1 MENNSGILIKDF
13 IQSHINRET
22 ELENTIDGLQ
32 KQIRDLKAVIEN
44 FDVCDKKTVIP
55 VGDNYAEHLLHRLL
69 AQSEITLSNDYG
81 TDVRLS
87 IHDYLLSEQEFAYIS
102 SIIKS
107 RTTNLTIDEYMNMLN
122 GTSSITPLS
131 ITECSGPIG
140 VNTSTSL
147 IADHT
152 GRIYNVAY

>member
-1 MENNSGILIKDF
+1 MNMENNSGILIKDF
-13 IQSHINRET
+13 IQSNINRET
-22 ELENTIDGLQ
+22 ELENTIDDLQ
-32 KQIRDLKAVIEN
+32 KQIRDLKAVIEKS
-44 FDVCDKKTVIP
+44 DVCDKKTAIP

-69 AQSEITLSNDYG
+69 AQSEVTLSNDNYG

-87 IHDYLLSEQEFAYIS
+87 IRDYLLSEQEFAYIS
-102 SIIKS
+102 AILNSV
-107 RTTNLTIDEYMNMLN
+107 TNLTIDEYIKS
-122 GTSSITPLS
+122 TSSITPLS